1 MKLQELTSLGFS
13 TVDIPRFDKMDLGV
27 VRLAW
32 EMWSRL
38 GVRPQIT
45 SSYRTPVQNAQAQ
58 GVQNSQHIQGKAL
71 DLVFPGVDPVKVIGV
86 AESLGAKG
94 LALQWPTG
102 SVHIDTRDGDK
113 ARWGERVD
121 SVGGVTTKSHDHP
134 LAEIVALFTGGVSAG
149 PLKLGPVPIPQT
161 TAGRVGAGVII
172 AGAVVF
178 LIYLLSR

>member
-13 TVDIPRFDKMDLGV
+13 QQDIPRFDKVDIAV
-27 VRLAW
+27 VRLAS

-38 GVRPQIT
+38 GIRPRIT
-45 SSYRTPVQNAQAQ
+45 SSYRTPVQNTQAQ

-71 DLVFPGVDPVKVIGV
+71 DLVFPGVDPVRVIGV

-102 SVHIDTRDGDK
+102 SVHIDMRDGSK

-121 SVGGVTTKSHDHP
+121 TVAGVTTKTHDHP

-149 PLKLGPVPIPQT
+149 PLRLGPVPIPQT
-161 TAGRVGAGVII
+161 TAGRIGAGVII
-172 AGAVVF
+172 AGAVAF
-178 LIYLLSR
+178 LIFMLSR